1 MLKDGQLYIAHCDN
15 GNINLIGNMANR
27 HGLIAGA
34 TGTGK
39 TVTLQVLAETFSQ
52 AGVPCFMAD
61 MKGDLSG
68 ISQAGRLSGFIE
80 KRMPEFGIENP
91 QFAGCP
97 TRFFDVFGEQGFPM
111 RATVSAMGPQ
121 LLARLMELTEVQ
133 AGVLN
138 AVFRIADD
146 NNLLLIDLK
155 DLKLMLDF
163 VGKNAAKFTT
173 EYGNIAPASIGAI
186 QRAILQIESE
196 GGDQFFGEQG
206 FPMRATVS
214 AMGPQLLARL
224 MELTEVQAGVLNA
237 VFRIADDNNLLLIDL
252 KDLKLMLDFVGK
264 NAAKFTTEYGNI
276 APASIGAIQR
286 SVLQIESEGGDKFFG
301 EPAFD
306 VEDLFAV
313 ENGRGVMNVLAADK
327 LMLNPK
333 LYSTYLLWLMTE
345 LYAKLPEVGDLDLP
359 KFVFFFDEA
368 HMLFDGTSKALVDKI
383 EQVIRLIRSKGVG
396 IYFITQVPS
405 DVPVNVLA
413 QLSNRVQHA
422 LRAYTPQDQKAVR
435 AAAQTFR
442 ANPAFKTEDAI
453 LDLGTG
459 EALVSF
465 LDEKGA
471 PSVVERAKILFPL
484 SQIGAITPGQRMDI
498 QAAAPAKLKEY
509 EKFFDRESA
518 YEVLTEVNQKV
529 EEEKEKER
537 KALEKEKE
545 AKAKEKE
552 KKASGKAKKGGIGRT
567 ILGTMIAAAATSFAR
582 SAGTSIAKSLGGS
595 KKSTTT
601 KKSTSTSKSSSGSI
615 LGDVVKKATKT
626 AANTATRK
634 VTTEI
639 LKSILK

>member
-1 MLKDGQLYIAHCDN
+1 MLLDGQLYIAHSDR
-15 GNINLIGNMANR
+15 GNINLVGKMANR

-68 ISQAGRLSGFIE
+68 ISQAGKISSFIE

-111 RATVSAMGPQ
+111 RATISAMGPQ
-121 LLARLMELTEVQ
+121 LLARLMQLTEVQ

-186 QRAILQIESE
+186 QRAVLQIESE
-196 GGDQFFGEQG
+196 GGDQFFGE
-206 FPMRATVS
+206 
-214 AMGPQLLARL
+214 
-224 MELTEVQAGVLNA
+224 
-237 VFRIADDNNLLLIDL
+237 
-252 KDLKLMLDFVGK
+252 
-264 NAAKFTTEYGNI
+264 
-276 APASIGAIQR
+276 
-286 SVLQIESEGGDKFFG
+286 
-301 EPAFD
+301 PAFNVD
-306 VEDLFAV
+306 DLFAV
-313 ENGRGVMNVLAADK
+313 ENGRGVMNVLAADR

-345 LYAKLPEVGDLDLP
+345 IYARLPEVGDLDLP

-405 DVPVNVLA
+405 DVPVSVLA

-498 QAAAPAKLKEY
+498 QAAAPAHLKEY
-509 EKFFDRESA
+509 EKYFDRESA
-518 YEVLTEVNQKV
+518 YEVLTEVNQQV
-529 EEEKEKER
+529 EQEKEAER
-537 KALEKEKE
+537 QALEKEKE

-552 KKASGKAKKGGIGRT
+552 AKSSKSSKKSGIGRT

-582 SAGTSIAKSLGGS
+582 SAGTQIAKNIGG
-595 KKSTTT
+595 KKSTTTT
-601 KKSTSTSKSSSGSI
+601 KKSTSSTSKKSTSNQKSGSV
-615 LGDVVKKATKT
+615 LGDAVKKATQT
-626 AANTATRK
+626 AATTATRK